1 MGPGG
6 SPCTGGR
13 DAQAGVYHEGRT
25 VLVGG
30 SQGNPPAPRAG
41 NTWPRSP
48 GRLRSPAGC
57 GACAHS
63 PPTLR
68 AAGAQAAHAWGRQLP
83 PTALW
88 PLLCW
93 ELVSQAAVSQGEA
106 RTLVASSDGESQ
118 LGRSP
123 KPQLLLSW
131 GVKPVFSEG
140 LYEASIHSSQPPAL
154 LATTLTQLSALRKLA
169 VIFKNQYQAIC
180 YGPG

>member
-1 MGPGG
+1 MGPGAHAVG
-6 SPCTGGR
+6 
-13 DAQAGVYHEGRT
+13 AGKQRPGFIMKEGRCLWAPKET
-25 VLVGG
+25 HQPQGQETPGPGAPGGCAVL
-30 SQGNPPAPRAG
+30 RA
-41 NTWPRSP
+41 
-48 GRLRSPAGC
+48 A

-63 PPTLR
+63 PPTQR
-68 AAGAQAAHAWGRQLP
+68 PHRAQAAHAWGRQLP

-93 ELVSQAAVSQGEA
+93 ELVSLAAVSQGEA

-123 KPQLLLSW
+123 KPRLRLSQ

-140 LYEASIHSSQPPAL
+140 LYEASIHSSEPPAL